1 MDAAD
6 TGKGT
11 KKDGERLKDRGRESN
26 PEREIQREGQAERL
40 PQMATASPLI
50 DSSEQGPPPAPAP
63 ALTFQMLPELLCL
76 TSQGHQLG
84 GAGEADSEAKAMAQ
98 RAQPGPPRLGR

>member
-1 MDAAD
+1 MGRGRVMDAAD

-26 PEREIQREGQAERL
+26 PEREIQREGQAEHL

-50 DSSEQGPPPAPAP
+50 DSSEQGPPGPSSGSNLPDAPRASMP
-63 ALTFQMLPELLCL
+63 HVPRA
-76 TSQGHQLG
+76 SAWRGRG
-84 GAGEADSEAKAMAQ
+84 G
-98 RAQPGPPRLGR
+98 